1 MNTTI
6 FQADLSDTK
15 NFLIRAISKNVSTQ
29 TLKWIESV
37 MDENQTERSRT
48 LAFSMA
54 PRKTGKGQLSLDET
68 EMLEAKTIRKNWRPE
83 LWTTEQA
90 TRVLILL
97 SFFKG
102 DGGAFKKTLDTMFLS
117 ADVGELVALYSSLPL
132 LPNPTEFTARASEGV
147 RTNMTSVF
155 DAVVLNNPYPSEY
168 LSEQAWNQMVLK
180 AIFVGRPLYKIIGL
194 DERRNPELA
203 RMVSDFA
210 HERWAANRIVT
221 PEAWRLVAPFLPN
234 NESLLNDLK
243 KVQGDSNPLQQQ
255 AAALVMKEARIAWDG
270 ITQSIK
276 QKIDAGEITWQK
288 VADEWYSTL

>member
-1 MNTTI
+1 MNTVH
-6 FQADLSDTK
+6 FQANLSATK
-15 NFLIRAISKNVSTQ
+15 EFLFRLISKNVTTDANTWLQ
-29 TLKWIESV
+29 SV
-37 MDENQTERSRT
+37 TDETQTERRKY

-54 PRKTGKGQLSLDET
+54 PRHTGKSQLTLSEAELT
-68 EMLEAKTIRKNWRPE
+68 EAKNIRKNWRPE
-83 LWTTEQA
+83 LWSAEQA

-97 SFFKG
+97 SFFNG
-102 DGGAFKKTLDTMFLS
+102 DFGAFKKTLDTLFLS

-132 LPNPTEFTARASEGV
+132 LPNPTEFAARASEGV

-210 HERWAANRIVT
+210 HERWAAGRTVT
-221 PEAWRLVAPFLPN
+221 PEAWRLVAPFLQT
-234 NESLLNDLK
+234 NESLQNDLK
-243 KVQGDSNPLQQQ
+243 KVENDSNHLQQK
-255 AAALVMKEARIAWDG
+255 AAALVLREAGISSTRIED
-270 ITQSIK
+270 TRS
-276 QKIDAGEITWQK
+276 WQTL
-288 VADEWYSTL
+288 ADEWYSK